1 MLWAMSPFISDV
13 ILEISAY
20 KGFLTGV
27 VAEEKF
33 NNIQQPDLSLS
44 PISSKRKYL
53 SLSSCSHPLK
63 RGGYSS
69 RISTPSLLCEMIS
82 HVLNSTC
89 CKLININRG
98 GLRWRGGISMTFS
111 SPCWL
116 RQSKSSGGE
125 RHKTGSI
132 MSDKPDFAE
141 IETFDKTKL
150 KKTETR
156 EKNPLPTKE
165 TIEQEKQSKN
175 TP

>member
-63 RGGYSS
+63 RG
-69 RISTPSLLCEMIS
+69 
-82 HVLNSTC
+82 
-89 CKLININRG
+89 
-98 GLRWRGGISMTFS
+98 
-111 SPCWL
+111 
-116 RQSKSSGGE
+116 
-125 RHKTGSI
+125 SI